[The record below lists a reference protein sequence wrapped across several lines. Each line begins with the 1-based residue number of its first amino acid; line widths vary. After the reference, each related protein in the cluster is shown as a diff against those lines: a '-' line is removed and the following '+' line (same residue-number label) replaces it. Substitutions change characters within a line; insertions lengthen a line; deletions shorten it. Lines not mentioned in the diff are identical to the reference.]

1 MFVFVCLRRG
11 YIGVTGWLG
20 AVANRLSHLRGWT
33 TYFFMARMTTILALC
48 QWLYDLPWV
57 VQLEESDNLFP
68 IIESVHVLGI
78 GLMAGTIITVDLR
91 VLGLVFRQEP
101 VRRIAETLLP
111 YTWWGFALM
120 VVSGIPLFAAESVKV
135 IYNPAFRIKLVLL
148 VIAGI
153 NAALFHGSV
162 YRTVDSWGRGS
173 RSPLP
178 ARALAALSATLW
190 FGVIVSGR
198 LIAVFH
204 GH

>member
-1 MFVFVCLRRG
+1 
-11 YIGVTGWLG
+11 
-20 AVANRLSHLRGWT
+20 
-33 TYFFMARMTTILALC
+33 MTTLLGLC

-91 VLGLVFRQEP
+91 VMGLVFRQQP

-120 VVSGIPLFAAESVKV
+120 VVSGLPLFAAESIKV
-135 IYNPAFRIKLVLL
+135 IYNPAFRVKLVLL
-148 VIAGI
+148 ALAGA
-153 NAALFHGSV
+153 NAALFHGTI
-162 YRTVDSWGRGS
+162 YRTVDTWGSGAH
-173 RSPLP
+173 PPFP
-178 ARALAALSATLW
+178 ARVLAAMSAALW
-190 FGVIVSGR
+190 FAVIVSGR

-204 GH
+204 SH